1 MFNTAYIGLF
11 DRTLLHMSLNQV
23 ELALNEMQL
32 VSHAHLYPCIN
43 STLFEKY
50 MIYVN
55 SEGERKRA
63 VATNNIK

>member
-1 MFNTAYIGLF
+1 
-11 DRTLLHMSLNQV
+11 MSLNQV

-32 VSHAHLYPCIN
+32 VSHAHLYPCIK